1 MEVPFEYLCFLA
13 LEKLLK
19 YENKRKIK
27 IEKLL
32 KYISEIQKSFIKS
45 FNNGEK
51 ATHEKGLKR
60 NFKFKSFDSDEKLND
75 LISDFDSLVY
85 IDDNNNL
92 CLYDDVDYDTLLG
105 IVYDFDVS
113 SRFNLVAL
121 DDECRKILGIKEI
134 MNTLKHYSLFE
145 RKLEEKYIN
154 LGLNSNKEQ
163 AKKDIKSFLL
173 LRGLFFNKIKNL
185 SELELAC
192 YDDESTEFD
201 NNETKDYEEYPVDK
215 NMWYKSMY
223 YDSRDDKELDET
235 VYDIFFYSLFSKN
248 DLSAL
253 KLNKEISEIYDESLD
268 VSDDID
274 YELNEYLEDIPDI
287 DTDNFLDDSSYE
299 INIDDRECDYLFY
312 MTFIKKLDLF
322 TNKYGTSNDLIIRRQ
337 RLLYSLDKIDLCL
350 FEEDKFNN
358 KLEELQ
364 EKAGD
369 QTELVFYKKIIW
381 FLTEE
386 VFKREMNSDS
396 IIKLLLISSY
406 YEITKD
412 ERIEMLFNKNA
423 NNKYYDIYYNIVFT
437 DEKTL
442 SM

>member
-1 MEVPFEYLCFLA
+1 M
-13 LEKLLK
+13 
-19 YENKRKIK
+19 
-27 IEKLL
+27 
-32 KYISEIQKSFIKS
+32 
-45 FNNGEK
+45 
-51 ATHEKGLKR
+51 
-60 NFKFKSFDSDEKLND
+60 
-75 LISDFDSLVY
+75 
-85 IDDNNNL
+85 
-92 CLYDDVDYDTLLG
+92 
-105 IVYDFDVS
+105 
-113 SRFNLVAL
+113 
-121 DDECRKILGIKEI
+121 
-134 MNTLKHYSLFE
+134 
-145 RKLEEKYIN
+145 
-154 LGLNSNKEQ
+154 
-163 AKKDIKSFLL
+163 
-173 LRGLFFNKIKNL
+173 LRGLFLNKVKNL

-201 NNETKDYEEYPVDK
+201 NNETKDYEEYPVLK
-215 NMWYKSMY
+215 SMWYKSIY
-223 YDSRDDKELDET
+223 YDEKDDKELDEM
-235 VYDIFFYSLFSKN
+235 VYDIYFYSLFSKG

-287 DTDNFLDDSSYE
+287 NTDDFLDDSSYE

-312 MTFIKKLDLF
+312 MTFIKKLDSF

-358 KLEELQ
+358 KFDELQ

-412 ERIEMLFNKNA
+412 EKIEMLFNKNA
-423 NNKYYDIYYNIVFT
+423 NNKYYNIYYNIVFT

-442 SM
+442 SI